1 MFRALEP
8 VVGKEI
14 GQLDIIAII
23 AAKERTVIIIVTI
36 RV

>member
-14 GQLDIIAII
+14 GQFAIIAII